1 MAAAKP
7 SLRQRLFSAPAVVD
21 DSGRYRRKSSFLSR
35 VVTKVVPCVSAP
47 IITPL
52 PLKVISKPDLDTTPP
67 PPPPVDVLVTPPS
80 LLPEDETDG
89 LTSGAVQPPGSS
101 GTQVVH
107 HDPDDSDRT
116 SYTDDDHHEDDEEL
130 RLIKSGGSGIP
141 IGPVR
146 T

>member
-1 MAAAKP
+1 MAAKP
-7 SLRQRLFSAPAVVD
+7 SLRQRLFSAPVVVVD
-21 DSGRYRRKSSFLSR
+21 DASNGRYHRRKSSFLSR

-52 PLKVISKPDLDTTPP
+52 PLKVISKPDLDTTLDVLITPP
-67 PPPPVDVLVTPPS
+67 PPP
-80 LLPEDETDG
+80 LPEDETDG
-89 LTSGAVQPPGSS
+89 MTSGAVQPPG
-101 GTQVVH
+101 TQLVH

-141 IGPVR
+141 IGLVR